1 MDTTLDFS
9 IRATDAGSSAR
20 LGQMSLS
27 RGTVDTPFFMPVGTY
42 GAVKTQAPWEVRD
55 LGAQVILSNTYHL
68 YLRPGMESITR
79 FGGVHKFMGWDRPI
93 LTDSGGYQV
102 FSLAA
107 MRKVTEEGV
116 SFQSH
121 LDGSKQHL
129 TPESVVDIQRTLG
142 SDFVMPLDECPP
154 GDAPIKVTRE
164 AMERTVR
171 WAERAVNHFK
181 ATEPQWGHPQNLI
194 IIVQGGT
201 SLDLRR
207 QSVDQL
213 LALDTSAVAIGGLA
227 VGEPKEELFATL
239 ELMDEILPKD
249 KPRYLMGVGTP
260 ADLVRAVALGNDMFD
275 CVLPTR
281 NARNGQLFTPDGK
294 INIRNARYKDDHTPV
309 QEDCDCPMC
318 SNFSRAYLRHLIM
331 SGEVLGLRL
340 ATAHNLR
347 FYLGLMARMRK
358 AIGDGSFSKWKN
370 DFLNRYESEQT

>member
-1 MDTTLDFS
+1 MDTTFDFS
-9 IRATDAGSSAR
+9 ISATDTGSSAR
-20 LGQMSLS
+20 LGQMNLS
-27 RGTVDTPFFMPVGTY
+27 RGIIDTPFFMPVGTH

-107 MRKVTEEGV
+107 MGKVTEAGI

-121 LDGSKQHL
+121 LDGSKQQL
-129 TPESVVDIQRTLG
+129 TPESVVDIQRILG

-154 GDAPIKVTRE
+154 ADAPIKVTRA
-164 AMERTVR
+164 AMERTTR
-171 WAERAVNHFK
+171 WAERTVKHFK
-181 ATEPQWGHPQNLI
+181 ATEPQWGHPQNLF

-201 SLDLRR
+201 NFDLRR
-207 QSVDQL
+207 QSAEQL
-213 LALDTSAVAIGGLA
+213 LALDTCAVAIGGLA

-239 ELMDEILPKD
+239 ELMDGILPKD

-260 ADLVRAVALGNDMFD
+260 ADLVRAVALGVDMFD

-294 INIRNARYKDDHTPV
+294 VNIRNARHADDHTPV
-309 QEDCDCPMC
+309 QDDCDCPLC
-318 SNFSRAYLRHLIM
+318 INFSRAYLRHLIM

-347 FYLGLMARMRK
+347 FYLGLMATMRQT
-358 AIGDGSFSKWKN
+358 IGDGSFSKWKN
-370 DFLNRYESEQT
+370 AFLKRYEDEQI

>member
-1 MDTTLDFS
+1 MK
-9 IRATDAGSSAR
+9 
-20 LGQMSLS
+20 LS
-27 RGTVDTPFFMPVGTY
+27 RGIVDTPFFMPVGTN

-68 YLRPGMESITR
+68 YLRPGIESITR

-129 TPESVVDIQRTLG
+129 SPESVVDIQRTLG

-154 GDAPIKVTRE
+154 GAAPTKVTRE

-171 WAERAVNHFK
+171 WAERSVNHFK
-181 ATEPQWGHPQNLI
+181 VTEPQWGHPQNLF

-201 SLDLRR
+201 NLDLRR
-207 QSVDQL
+207 QSVEQL
-213 LALDTSAVAIGGLA
+213 LALDASAVAIGGLA
-227 VGEPKEELFATL
+227 VGEPKDELFATL

-260 ADLVRAVALGNDMFD
+260 ADLVRAVALGIDMFD

-294 INIRNARYKDDHTPV
+294 INIRNARYADDHTPV
-309 QEDCDCPMC
+309 QENCDCPMC

-331 SGEVLGLRL
+331 SREVLGLRL

-347 FYLGLMARMRK
+347 FYFGLMARMRK
-358 AIGDGSFSKWKN
+358 AIGDASFSKWKN